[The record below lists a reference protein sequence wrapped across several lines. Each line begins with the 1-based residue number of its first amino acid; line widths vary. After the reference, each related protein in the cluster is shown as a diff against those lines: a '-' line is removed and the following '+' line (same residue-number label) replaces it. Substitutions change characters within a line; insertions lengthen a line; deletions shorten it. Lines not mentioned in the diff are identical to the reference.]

1 MPRESHMIASTLNR
15 THRLALVAGF
25 AFLIAFALPAARA
38 GESAAADTLLT
49 APIPAV
55 DGPKRTVAVAPFG
68 VTSNFA
74 AEYGFTDVGGGM
86 AAMLATALVESQQF
100 LVVERAQLSTV
111 LAEQELGANAMTT
124 PESAVQPGA
133 LLGAQLLI
141 VGEVT
146 EFSDADKGHGFGIGF
161 SLGQKQLGLSP
172 QSKTGTVGLDV
183 RIIDTSNGR
192 IVAAFQVREKMKSRA
207 IAMNIGYKGRSA
219 GISDFLR
226 TPIGQAARS
235 AINQVVQQFAAAAAL
250 QPWSGSVVDVEDRTL
265 VINAGADSGV
275 KAGDRFEIRR
285 VSKLLTDPSSGRVLG
300 RRTETMGFVTV
311 ETVGDTL
318 AYARFSPESGLTPV
332 RGDLVISGT

>member
-1 MPRESHMIASTLNR
+1 MIASTLNR
-15 THRLALVAGF
+15 THRLALVAG
-25 AFLIAFALPAARA
+25 LIFMAAIAQPAARA
-38 GESAAADTLLT
+38 DESAAADTLLT

-86 AAMLATALVESQQF
+86 AAMLATALVESSQF

-111 LAEQELGANAMTT
+111 LAEQELGVNAMTT
-124 PESAVQPGA
+124 PESAVQPGS

-146 EFSDADKGHGFGIGF
+146 EFSDADKGRGFGLGL

-183 RIIDTSNGR
+183 RVIDTSSGR
-192 IVAAFQVREKMKSRA
+192 IVAVFQVREKLKSRA
-207 IAMNIGYKGRSA
+207 VAMNIGYKGRSA

-235 AINQVVQQFAAAAAL
+235 AINQVVQQFAVVAAS
-250 QPWSGSVVDVEDRTL
+250 QPWSGSVVDVEDQTL

-275 KAGDRFEIRR
+275 KVGDRFTIRR
-285 VSKLLTDPSSGRVLG
+285 VAKVLTDPASGRVLG
-300 RRTETMGFVTV
+300 RRTEIMGFATV
-311 ETVGDTL
+311 EEVGDAL
-318 AYARFSPESGLTPV
+318 AYAQYSPAFGSTAA

>member
-1 MPRESHMIASTLNR
+1 MTASTLNR
-15 THRLALVAGF
+15 TRGLALLAGF
-25 AFLIAFALPAARA
+25 ILMAALALPAARA
-38 GESAAADTLLT
+38 GESAAEETLLT
-49 APIPAV
+49 AAIPAV

-68 VTSNFA
+68 ATSAFA

-86 AAMLATALVESQQF
+86 AAMLATALVESRQF

-124 PESAVQPGA
+124 PESGVQPGA

-146 EFSDADKGHGFGIGF
+146 EFSDADKGRGFG
-161 SLGQKQLGLSP
+161 LGLNLSGKQLGLSP

-183 RIIDTSNGR
+183 RVIDTSNGR
-192 IVAAFQVREKMKSRA
+192 IVAAFQVREQMKSRSVA
-207 IAMNIGYKGRSA
+207 VNVGYKGRSA

-235 AINQVVQQFAAAAAL
+235 AINQVVQQFAAVAAS
-250 QPWSGSVVDVEDRTL
+250 QPWSGSVVEADRRTL

-275 KAGDRFEIRR
+275 KVGDRFTIRR
-285 VSKLLTDPSSGRVLG
+285 VAKVLTDPSSGRVLG
-300 RRTETMGFVTV
+300 RRTEILGFATI
-311 ETVGDTL
+311 EEVGDSL
-318 AYARFSPESGLTPV
+318 AYANFMPV
-332 RGDLVISGT
+332 FGSTATRGDLVISGT

>member
-1 MPRESHMIASTLNR
+1 MIASTLHR
-15 THRLALVAGF
+15 THLLALVAG
-25 AFLIAFALPAARA
+25 LIFMAAFALSAARA
-38 GESAAADTLLT
+38 DESAAADTLLT

-86 AAMLATALVESQQF
+86 AAMLATALVESRQF

-111 LAEQELGANAMTT
+111 LAEQELGANAMST

-141 VGEVT
+141 VGEIT
-146 EFSDADKGHGFGIGF
+146 EFSDADKGRGFGLGL
-161 SLGQKQLGLSP
+161 SLGEKQLGLSP

-183 RIIDTSNGR
+183 RVVDTTSGR
-192 IVAAFQVREKMKSRA
+192 IVAVFQVREKMKARA
-207 IAMNIGYKGRSA
+207 VAMNIGYKGRSA

-235 AINQVVQQFAAAAAL
+235 AINQVVQQFATVAAS
-250 QPWSGSVVDVEDRTL
+250 QPWNGSVVDVEDQKL

-275 KAGDRFEIRR
+275 KVGDQFTIRR
-285 VSKLLTDPSSGRVLG
+285 VAKVLTDPASGRVLG
-300 RRTETMGFVTV
+300 RRTEIMGFATI
-311 ETVGDTL
+311 EEVGDAL
-318 AYARFSPESGLTPV
+318 AYARFNPV
-332 RGDLVISGT
+332 FGSTAARGDLVISGT

>member
-1 MPRESHMIASTLNR
+1 MIASTANFAR
-15 THRLALVAGF
+15 RLALVGAILF
-25 AFLIAFALPAARA
+25 SSLLALPSARA
-38 GESAAADTLLT
+38 AESAGSEVLLT

-74 AEYGFTDVGGGM
+74 AEYGFTDVGGGL
-86 AAMLATALVESQQF
+86 AAMLATALVESRQF
-100 LVVERAQLSTV
+100 LVVERSQLSTV

-124 PESAVQPGA
+124 PQSAAQPGG

-146 EFSDADKGHGFGIGF
+146 EFSDGDKGRGFGLGF

-183 RIIDTSNGR
+183 RVVDTANGR
-192 IVAAFQVREKMKSRA
+192 IVAVFQVREQMKARSLA
-207 IAMNIGYKGRSA
+207 INVGYKGKSA
-219 GISDFLR
+219 GVTDFLR

-235 AINQVVQQFAAAAAL
+235 AINQVVQQFATAAARE
-250 QPWSGSVVDVEDRTL
+250 PWSGSVVDVEDQTL
-265 VINAGADSGV
+265 VINAGADAGV
-275 KAGDRFEIRR
+275 TVGDRFEIRR

-300 RRTETMGFVTV
+300 RRTETMGHVTV

-318 AYARFSPESGLTPV
+318 AYARYSPATSLVPV
-332 RGDLVISGT
+332 RGDLVISSL